1 MLDSSE
7 IKILLVDDRED
18 NLISIQAV
26 LERDGYTFRKAN
38 SGQQALKILLKEIDF
53 TLILMDVHMPNLN
66 GFETAALIYERDK
79 LKHIPIIFITAN
91 NNDNNAFQ
99 AYQTGAVDYIY
110 KPINPEL
117 LRAKVSVFVELY
129 RKNHLLLAQER
140 KLMHVNNELEERVKK
155 RTEEITKKNDEL
167 ELKNQ
172 ELQKVNLDLDNFI
185 YTASHDLK
193 APIANIEGLLTAL
206 FEEIKDNDLDDIKK
220 MVLLSIEKFKNT
232 VHDLTEISKVQKE
245 ISEDVGSVNF
255 EKVLSEIREDIHAS
269 VEKAQAQFITDFKV
283 SDIHFSK
290 KNLRSILYNLVS
302 NAVKYSSPHRRP
314 KVEVSTFKKG
324 QFVVLKVADNG
335 LGFNP
340 SYQNKIFGMFKR
352 LHQHVE
358 GSGVGLYIVK
368 RIVEN
373 SGGKIEVQSQVDV
386 GTTFEVYFKNT
397 KTSSGDSKKVSE
409 AVNHE
414 SSK

>member
-66 GFETAALIYERDK
+66 GFETASLIYERDK

-129 RKNHLLLAQER
+129 RKNHLLIAQEK
-140 KLMHVNNELEERVKK
+140 KLMQINNELEERVKK
-155 RTEEITKKNDEL
+155 RTEEITKKNQEL
-167 ELKNQ
+167 ENKNQ
-172 ELQKVNLDLDNFI
+172 ELQKVNIDLDNFI

-206 FEEIKDNDLDDIKK
+206 FEDIKDTDLDDIKK

-245 ISEDVGSVNF
+245 ISEDISLVNF
-255 EKVLSEIREDIHAS
+255 GALLGEIEEDIHAS
-269 VEKAQAQFITDFKV
+269 VKESQAKLLTDFKV
-283 SDIHFSK
+283 PDIHFSK

-302 NAVKYSSPHRRP
+302 NAIKYRSPDRVP
-314 KVEVSTFKKG
+314 AVEISTYKKG
-324 QFVVLKVADNG
+324 NHIVLKVSDNG

-373 SGGKIEVQSQVDV
+373 SGGKIEVQSQIDV
-386 GTTFEVYFKNT
+386 GTTFEVYFKIN
-397 KTSSGDSKKVSE
+397 KIANGNSKKVSQ
-409 AVNHE
+409 VVDHE
-414 SSK
+414 

>member
-1 MLDSSE
+1 MFDSSE

-18 NLISIQAV
+18 NLVSIQAV

-66 GFETAALIYERDK
+66 GFETASLIYERDK

-91 NNDNNAFQ
+91 NDDNNAFQ

-110 KPINPEL
+110 KPINADL

-129 RKNHLLLAQER
+129 RKNHLLLAQEK
-140 KLMHVNNELEERVKK
+140 KLLQINNELEERVKK
-155 RTEEITKKNDEL
+155 RTEELYKKNSEL
-167 ELKNQ
+167 EHKNQ
-172 ELQKVNLDLDNFI
+172 ELSKVNIDLDNFI

-206 FEEIKDNDLDDIKK
+206 FEDVKDNTMDEIKR

-245 ISEDVGSVNF
+245 SSEDVGAVYF
-255 EKVLSEIREDIHAS
+255 EGLLQEVKEDIHAS
-269 VEKAQAQFITDFKV
+269 IEEADAEIIIDFKV
-283 SDIHFSK
+283 VSIHFSK
-290 KNLRSILYNLVS
+290 KNLRSILYNLLS
-302 NAVKYSSPHRRP
+302 NAVKYCSPDRRP
-314 KVEVSTFKKG
+314 KVVISTHKKG
-324 QFVVLKVADNG
+324 DYVVLTVSDNG

-340 SYQNKIFGMFKR
+340 HYQNKIFGMFKR

-358 GSGVGLYIVK
+358 GSGIGLYIVK

-373 SGGKIEVQSQVDV
+373 SGGKIEVQSEVDE
-386 GTTFEVYFKNT
+386 GTSFDVYFKT
-397 KTSSGDSKKVSE
+397 TKVSK
-409 AVNHE
+409 NSINMPSQE
-414 SSK
+414 SSYE

>member
-1 MLDSSE
+1 MLDSTE

-26 LERDGYTFRKAN
+26 LERDGYTFRKAS

-53 TLILMDVHMPNLN
+53 TLILMDIHMPNLN
-66 GFETAALIYERDK
+66 GFETASLIYERDK

-91 NNDNNAFQ
+91 NNDNIAFQ

-140 KLMHVNNELEERVKK
+140 KLMQVNNELEERVKK
-155 RTEEITKKNDEL
+155 RTEEITKKNEEL
-167 ELKNQ
+167 ENKNQ
-172 ELQKVNLDLDNFI
+172 ELRKVNIDLDNFI

-206 FEEIKDNDLDDIKK
+206 FEDIKDADLDDIKR

-245 ISEDVGSVNF
+245 SSEDVGVVNF
-255 EKVLSEIREDIHAS
+255 KEVLGEIEEDIHAS
-269 VEKAQAQFITDFKV
+269 IADAKARIQTDFKV
-283 SDIHFSK
+283 PEIHFSK
-290 KNLRSILYNLVS
+290 KNLRSVIYNLVS
-302 NAVKYSSPHRRP
+302 NAVKYCSPDRMP
-314 KVEVSTFKKG
+314 VVNISTFKKG
-324 QFVVLKVADNG
+324 QFVVLKVGDNG

-368 RIVEN
+368 RIIEN
-373 SGGKIEVQSQVDV
+373 SGGKIEVKSAVDV
-386 GTTFEVYFKNT
+386 GTTFEVYFKIIKVSN
-397 KTSSGDSKKVSE
+397 GDTKKVSQT
-409 AVNHE
+409 VDHE
-414 SSK
+414 